1 MRFEDLPPFLR
12 VEQAQELTQLGR
24 SQLYEQTRLWRGSG
38 GKEGIPV
45 VRFGRCL
52 RSPGHRLGTALAN
65 AATDLAQRKLLRLR
79 VQVL

>member
-24 SQLYEQTRLWRGSG
+24 SQLYEQTRLWRASG

-52 RSPGHRLGTALAN
+52 RIPTAA
-65 AATDLAQRKLLRLR
+65 LLRLADLR
-79 VQVL
+79 PEEDVDDE